1 MNGTTLPAP
10 PAIAEHYERVMRE
23 TEGEYIYRRWGAS
36 EVQRRHYRQTERALA
51 HALGERGEPGDVL
64 EIGCGPAVWTP
75 LYLPAARRVLL
86 YDLSEAM
93 LIKARERVREL
104 DGGAHAHKVRY
115 RCGDFGRDP
124 VQGERFDTIV
134 SLRAFEYMAQ
144 KAAFVKRCAS
154 LLRPRGVLLVVTKNR
169 GWMDL
174 RGAQQAA
181 ADGAPVELAMQ
192 SDLCGWREAERMFRA
207 EGLKEVESRPVVF
220 GSYQRPLHWRPV
232 LAAADLLQR
241 WRHRRP
247 MRSAFDFYVESYVVT
262 GRAGRNGA

>member
-1 MNGTTLPAP
+1 MTGTTLPAP
-10 PAIAEHYERVMRE
+10 PAIADHYERVMRE

-36 EVQRRHYRQTERALA
+36 EVQRRHYRQTERALR
-51 HALGERGEPGDVL
+51 HALAQRGEPGDVL

-75 LYLPAARRVLL
+75 LYPPAARRVLL

-93 LIKARERVREL
+93 LIKARERVEEL
-104 DGGAHAHKVRY
+104 DGGAHAAKVRY
-115 RCGDFGRDP
+115 RCGDFGRSP
-124 VQGERFDTIV
+124 VRDERFDTIV
-134 SLRAFEYMAQ
+134 SVRAFEYFAQ
-144 KAAFVKRCAS
+144 KAAFVKSCAS
-154 LLRPRGVLLVVTKNR
+154 LLRPWGVLLIVSKNR

-174 RGAQQAA
+174 RGAQQSVPT
-181 ADGAPVELAMQ
+181 GAPVELTMQ
-192 SDLCGWREAERMFRA
+192 SDLAGWREVEGMFRSA
-207 EGLKEVESRPVVF
+207 GLEQVESRPVVF
-220 GSYQRPLHWRPV
+220 GSYHRPLYWRPV